1 MAKGE
6 RALIDWLKQR
16 SGGSPAR
23 VELSIGD
30 DMAALRLDGSR
41 VLITSDMLLDG
52 VHFRTGEHRP
62 EQIGR
67 KAIACSLSDC
77 AAMAVRPIA
86 AVVSVALPESA
97 DMDFA
102 QTLFAGM
109 QALATAFDCAIVG
122 GDTTAWAN
130 PLAIDVAMLAEPWPD
145 RDPVRRDGGRAGDR
159 LYVTGSLGGSL
170 AGHHLDFVPRVAEA
184 HTLTKSLGPNLHA
197 MMDLSDGL
205 ALDLS
210 RLCEASGCGAELYEA
225 QLEPC
230 ISDAAKAAA
239 LRDGRTPLEHA
250 LQDGEDFELLL
261 AVDPSVTEPPL
272 GRPVGVLVESGLT
285 LIDPTGRACALKPI
299 GYEHFK

>member
-16 SGGSPAR
+16 SGGSSAR

-52 VHFRTGEHRP
+52 VHFRTSEHQP
-62 EQIGR
+62 DQIGR

-86 AVVSVALPESA
+86 AVVSVALPASA
-97 DMDFA
+97 DMEFA
-102 QTLFAGM
+102 QTLFAGV
-109 QALATAFDCAIVG
+109 QALATAFDCAVVG

-130 PLAIDVAMLAEPWPD
+130 PLVIDITMLAEPWPD

-170 AGHHLDFVPRVAEA
+170 AGHHLNFAPRVTEA
-184 HTLTKSLGPNLHA
+184 HTLTKWLGPNLHA

-230 ISDAAKAAA
+230 ISEAAKAAA
-239 LRDGRTPLEHA
+239 SRDGRTPLEHA

-261 AVDPSVTEPPL
+261 AVDPSVAEPPL

-285 LIDPTGRACALKPI
+285 LVDPAGRARALEPI